1 MSTQESDQLPRHTT
15 PTWEVELLISGV
27 AVFAM
32 LQLPD
37 LLDRMILES
46 APRFIDRWAKLLWLV
61 YIYAKSAALI
71 LAATFVIHLLLRARW
86 IALVGMLSIYPR
98 GVDWNN
104 FQLGPNARE
113 IEAQRLGRMEDAIDR
128 ADNRATMVFALGVV
142 LASILC
148 MITLVVA
155 VMLGA
160 AWILETRLHYSVN
173 TNWIAWSAAVVMV
186 PYGVAMLF
194 DRRFGDQLAPNGL
207 TARGLRAVLRGY
219 TRFGIGMA
227 NNPALALL
235 SSHRGRRRTILMIV
249 GVFMLAVFA
258 ASTSYY
264 LAREPDALGS
274 YEGYPDADA
283 LHTRQLDAAHY
294 DDRRDPMRS
303 RVAPYIQSAVV
314 TGPYVELVIPWEPD
328 RDGPAM
334 RRACGANADPLACYA
349 SHVRGVFV
357 DGTRQPVAFEL
368 GEDARTDRPAV
379 VAMIDV
385 RGLAPGR
392 HELRITRAQRIRD
405 EDSQRVDPL
414 KPMKRDAAYEV
425 LPFWR

>member
-1 MSTQESDQLPRHTT
+1 MSTQDNEHLPRHTT

-32 LQLPD
+32 LQLPE

-61 YIYAKSAALI
+61 YVYAKSAALI

-104 FQLGPNARE
+104 FRLGPNARE
-113 IEAQRLGRMEDAIDR
+113 IESQRMGRMEDAIDR

-160 AWILETRLHYSVN
+160 AWILDTRFHHSVN

-186 PYGVAMLF
+186 PYGASLLI
-194 DRRFGDQLAPNGL
+194 DRWFGAQLAPGGVSER
-207 TARGLRAVLRGY
+207 TLRAVLWGY
-219 TRFGIGMA
+219 TRLGLGMS

-235 SSHRGRRRTILMIV
+235 SSHRGRRRTIFMIIA
-249 GVFMLAVFA
+249 VFMLAVFA
-258 ASTSYY
+258 ASFSYF
-264 LAREPDALGS
+264 LARQPDALGS
-274 YEGYPDADA
+274 YEGFPDAGA
-283 LHTRQLDAAHY
+283 LHTRQLDSAHY
-294 DDRRDPMRS
+294 DDRRDPLRS
-303 RVAPYIQSAVV
+303 RIAPYIQSAVV

-334 RRACGANADPLACYA
+334 RERCGPNGALACYGRK
-349 SHVRGVFV
+349 VRGVWV
-357 DGTRQPVAFEL
+357 DGTRLPAAFEL
-368 GEDARTDRPAV
+368 GEDARTDRPAFV
-379 VAMIDV
+379 TMIDV

-392 HELRITRAQRIRD
+392 HELRIDRAPRIRD

-414 KPMKRDAAYEV
+414 APTKQDASYEV